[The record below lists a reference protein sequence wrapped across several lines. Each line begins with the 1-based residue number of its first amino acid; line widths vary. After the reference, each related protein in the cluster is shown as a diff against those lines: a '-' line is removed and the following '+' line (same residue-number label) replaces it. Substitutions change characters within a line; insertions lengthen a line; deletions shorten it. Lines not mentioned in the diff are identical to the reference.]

1 MPAGRGKRNQ
11 DRVHTRNAMTK
22 AYGSTDAKCHLP
34 CNDAQLHTS
43 ELQAKLQQSQQ
54 LQQVEHLQQQPMQQL
69 PLDLAACSHWMAS
82 AHCNVA
88 CWSNPTTPELFRQSD
103 IGKKRTKDSE
113 RRRHRK
119 QDNRTKGGDSTLQWG
134 CSSSSQNGVPIGM
147 SYAVPL
153 NPWVQG
159 DSPTF
164 TLRTAHVPTN
174 DLLAAS
180 SAATLPSAAEQ
191 QQQLQQQQLQH
202 DGEQQH
208 EQRQRRPAYSNKQ
221 KQLRGR
227 RLRDQDDA
235 TPAILVV
242 SLHPDLTQGGMLS
255 APEDL
260 TPQAVWELRYP
271 LLPVWDDEQGVQETL
286 MIAEENSC

>member
-103 IGKKRTKDSE
+103 IGKKGRRTASGVGTAS
-113 RRRHRK
+113 RTIGRK
-119 QDNRTKGGDSTLQWG
+119 VVTAL
-134 CSSSSQNGVPIGM
+134 CNGVVAPVARM
-147 SYAVPL
+147 VC
-153 NPWVQG
+153 Q
-159 DSPTF
+159 
-164 TLRTAHVPTN
+164 
-174 DLLAAS
+174 
-180 SAATLPSAAEQ
+180 SA
-191 QQQLQQQQLQH
+191 
-202 DGEQQH
+202 
-208 EQRQRRPAYSNKQ
+208 
-221 KQLRGR
+221 
-227 RLRDQDDA
+227 
-235 TPAILVV
+235 
-242 SLHPDLTQGGMLS
+242 
-255 APEDL
+255 
-260 TPQAVWELRYP
+260 
-271 LLPVWDDEQGVQETL
+271 
-286 MIAEENSC
+286 